1 MCSAGSGVFLDK
13 FFLQIWSVPWDG
25 WRSNFFLLGG
35 LDVRP
40 ATRRYNRSL
49 TIVERE
55 GTIFFLKTAQL
66 PAGIK
71 MWRQLWL
78 KRKRPL
84 DCTHREGKP
93 IMYSILKLVDDHEGG
108 SQEGYELDGSQNM
121 PRNKTKPYKETD
133 LGVKKVP
140 RPALMNG
147 VAAKENE

>member
-1 MCSAGSGVFLDK
+1 MRQAIYQQYVGTNIVLYGGVA
-13 FFLQIWSVPWDG
+13 
-25 WRSNFFLLGG
+25 
-35 LDVRP
+35 VRW
-40 ATRRYNRSL
+40 ATLKIRKSR
-49 TIVERE
+49 ERE
-55 GTIFFLKTAQL
+55 GIIFFLKTAQL

-108 SQEGYELDGSQNM
+108 SQEGYELDSSQNM

-133 LGVKKVP
+133 LGAKNVP
-140 RPALMNG
+140 WPASMNR